1 MKKLIIAAMALTC
14 ATAIVSADTV
24 TSENIVGYN
33 KSEINTGLQLLSTGL
48 DDGSNTVLSV
58 FGDSLPANTIV
69 SAYVNGSGY
78 MQSIYSVNFL
88 GAGSWS
94 NPDLSIGNSVGYWV
108 NLPSG
113 TYTNIVSGDVVS
125 DASITNVI
133 ASGLQ
138 LMAYPYPVEVTV
150 ANAGF
155 TPAAND
161 IVSVYVNG
169 SGYMQSIYSINFLG
183 VGSWSNP
190 DLVIGVGKG
199 FWYNSAATTNWN
211 WIVNKPF

>member
-1 MKKLIIAAMALTC
+1 MKKIIAVMALTC

-48 DDGSNTVLSV
+48 DDGSNTVISI

-69 SAYVNGSGY
+69 SAYVNGTGY
-78 MQSIYSVNFL
+78 VQSIYNVNFL
-88 GAGSWS
+88 GNGSWS
-94 NPDLSIGNSVGYWV
+94 DPQLDIGNSVGYWV

-138 LMAYPYPVEVTV
+138 LMAYPYPVDVTV
-150 ANAGF
+150 ATAGF

-161 IVSVYVNG
+161 ILSVYVNG
-169 SGYMQSIYSINFLG
+169 TGYVQSVYNVNFLG
-183 VGSWSNP
+183 QGSWSDPN
-190 DLVIGVGKG
+190 LVIGIGQG

-211 WIVNKPF
+211 WVVNKPF